1 MISLLNPYVLL
12 GIVLAVFSA
21 FSGGYWK
28 GSEAEIE
35 KQQLEIAKL
44 NAEAR
49 QKEQALVA
57 AVNTQ
62 AVQLVKANNEAR
74 VQIKKRDADIAAG
87 VIRLRIPVSCPV
99 QTSGDAPVAS
109 GANLGTAE
117 LQPATAQ
124 AVLAV
129 GDDADATT
137 RKLNT
142 CITLYNQV
150 RETLKGQK

>member
-1 MISLLNPYVLL
+1 MFNPWVWL
-12 GIVLAVFSA
+12 GAVFAILSA
-21 FSGGYWK
+21 AAVGYSK
-28 GSEAEIE
+28 GENDAQER
-35 KQQLEIAKL
+35 QQIEIAAL
-44 NAEAR
+44 NAKAR
-49 QKEQALVA
+49 EKEKALVA

-87 VIRLRIPVSCPV
+87 IVRLRVPVSCPV
-99 QTSGDAPVAS
+99 QPAGDATAS
-109 GANLGTAE
+109 SGTDNGTAE

-129 GDDADATT
+129 GDDADATA

-142 CITLYNQV
+142 CIALYNQV